1 MNNGTVVLADSHS
14 PMLEGVR
21 SLLEGR
27 FEAVVM
33 VADESSLLHTVEKVR
48 PGLAIVDISFP
59 RIDPNS
65 GNIVAMLR
73 ERFPDLKLILLSVH
87 DEPVAAQRMLEM
99 GAAAFVLKRSA
110 TTDLLPA
117 IEKVLGGATFVSP
130 AVRLSGLA
138 GSVESSR
145 QGSLL
150 PGTAAFPSVSVC
162 KCVRSFPRFMRSY
175 ENMMKYLVELIGTFF
190 LVATVGFTVI
200 EPGAGVARRVGD
212 RLGAD
217 DHGLCWRPRF
227 RRPLQPGGD
236 AGGVDAGPVSDGG
249 RAGLHDR
256 PGRRG
261 SDRGL
266 LGHVHEGHKQGRRR
280 QSGCGSA
287 VLAELLFTFALCYV
301 VLNVATAKATEGNS
315 YFGLAI
321 GFTVVVG
328 AFAVGGISG
337 GAFNPAVAVG
347 ITAMGLSKLANI
359 WIFLVGNFAGGALA
373 ALVFKAVHPDDK

>member
-130 AVRLSGLA
+130 AVRL
-138 GSVESSR
+138 
-145 QGSLL
+145 
-150 PGTAAFPSVSVC
+150 
-162 KCVRSFPRFMRSY
+162 
-175 ENMMKYLVELIGTFF
+175 
-190 LVATVGFTVI
+190 
-200 EPGAGVARRVGD
+200 PGAD
-212 RLGAD
+212 R
-217 DHGLCWRPRF
+217 
-227 RRPLQPGGD
+227 
-236 AGGVDAGPVSDGG
+236 
-249 RAGLHDR
+249 
-256 PGRRG
+256 
-261 SDRGL
+261 
-266 LGHVHEGHKQGRRR
+266 
-280 QSGCGSA
+280 
-287 VLAELLFTFALCYV
+287 
-301 VLNVATAKATEGNS
+301 
-315 YFGLAI
+315 
-321 GFTVVVG
+321 
-328 AFAVGGISG
+328 
-337 GAFNPAVAVG
+337 
-347 ITAMGLSKLANI
+347 
-359 WIFLVGNFAGGALA
+359 
-373 ALVFKAVHPDDK
+373 